1 MSELE
6 GRRIALIGGAGF
18 IGHNMALDFASRGAH
33 VDIVDSLQIN
43 NLLFFAT
50 ARGPGPAPKRDM
62 QMLNERI
69 DLLRE
74 ADIALHPQD
83 ARDYHAFCRLMN
95 EIKPDVVVHLAAIA
109 HANKANKDPYSTFD
123 HSLRTLENAL
133 DWSRSGR
140 VKQFIYFSSSMAY
153 GNFRTPSVT
162 EEHPLDPMGI
172 YGALKLAGEKI
183 VQAYGQTFGLPY
195 TIVRPSA
202 LYGPRCVSRRVVQVF
217 IEAALAGEKLKIAG
231 DGEERLDF
239 TYIADLV
246 QGVRLAVGNDHALG
260 EVFNITHGDAR
271 SLNEL
276 AKIVQKEFPG
286 TEIEYVPR
294 DQMMPF
300 RGTLDI
306 SKAKKVLGYQPE
318 FPIERGAPSYA
329 AWYRSAFPQV
339 RSKP

>member
-1 MSELE
+1 MSGDLR
-6 GRRIALIGGAGF
+6 GQRVAIVGGAGF
-18 IGHNMALDFASRGAH
+18 IGHNMALDFAQRGAH
-33 VDIVDSLQIN
+33 VDVVDSLQVN
-43 NLLFFAT
+43 NLLYFAT
-50 ARGPGPAPKRDM
+50 ARGESAGRDM

-69 DLLRE
+69 DMLRD

-83 ARDYHAFCRLMN
+83 ARDYHATSRLLN
-95 EIKPDVVVHLAAIA
+95 EIKPDVLVHLAAIA

-123 HSLRTLENAL
+123 HSLRTLENTL
-133 DWSRSGR
+133 DWSRGGR

-195 TIVRPSA
+195 TIIRPSA
-202 LYGPRCVSRRVVQVF
+202 LYGPRCVSRRVVQIF
-217 IEAALAGEKLKIAG
+217 LESALAGQPLKVAG

-239 TYIADLV
+239 TYVDDLV
-246 QGVRLAVGNDHALG
+246 QGTRLCVENDKALG
-260 EVFNITHGDAR
+260 EVFNLTHGDAR

-276 AKIVQKEFPG
+276 AAIVQKEVPG
-286 TEIEYVPR
+286 TQVQHVPR
-294 DQMMPF
+294 DQSMPF

-306 SKAKKVLGYQPE
+306 GKARRVLGYKPSN
-318 FPIERGAPSYA
+318 PIEVGVPKYA
-329 AWYRSAFPQV
+329 DYYRSSFPKV
-339 RSKP
+339 LVKP